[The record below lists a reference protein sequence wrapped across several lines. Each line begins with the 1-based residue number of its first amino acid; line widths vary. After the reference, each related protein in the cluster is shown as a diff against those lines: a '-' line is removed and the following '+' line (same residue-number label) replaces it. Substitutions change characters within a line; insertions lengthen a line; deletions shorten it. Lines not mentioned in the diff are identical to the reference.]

1 MARTPTKFVR
11 PLTDEEREILKYL
24 VDHGETPRIRRRA
37 HAVLLSDSGKALNE
51 IAEIFETTRVTVTLW
66 INNWEQLGPRG
77 LADKVR
83 SGAPP
88 KLNEEETDK
97 VLELL
102 REQPHSPKIVLNEI
116 PKVIDKT
123 ISRSTL
129 RRIARS
135 SGLRWKRM
143 RRSLKSQRDE
153 DEFREAQQ
161 ELAEFI
167 AGHKAGDLD
176 LFYFDQAGFSVT
188 STVPY
193 GWQPIG
199 ERIEIPSRKSK
210 QINALGFLRYD
221 GRFKWYTVD
230 ESIDSEIV
238 IACFN
243 DFAKSLR
250 RVTVVAID
258 NASVHT
264 SAAFESNISQWEAKG
279 LFLYF
284 LPPYCPEL
292 NLIEIIWRMIKH
304 HWLPLK
310 AYESFQSLM
319 TELHKVLSQIGSRY
333 VVDLA

>member
-1 MARTPTKFVR
+1 MARTPTKFVS
-11 PLTDEEREILKYL
+11 PLTDEEREILRYL

-37 HAVLLSDSGKALNE
+37 HAVLLSDSGKAVNE

-66 INNWEQLGPRG
+66 LNNWEQLGPLG
-77 LADKVR
+77 LADKIR

-88 KLNEEETDK
+88 KLNEEESDK

-102 REQPHSPKIVLNEI
+102 CQQPHSPKIVLNEI
-116 PKVIDKT
+116 PKVIGKT

-264 SAAFESNISQWEAKG
+264 SAAFESNIPLWEAKG